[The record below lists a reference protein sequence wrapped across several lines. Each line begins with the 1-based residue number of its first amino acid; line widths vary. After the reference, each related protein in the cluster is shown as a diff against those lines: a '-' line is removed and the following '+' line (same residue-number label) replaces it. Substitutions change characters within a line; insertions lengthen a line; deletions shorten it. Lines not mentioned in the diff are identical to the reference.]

1 MYLVIDRLVEALSAG
16 SAPLL
21 SADRLGPKKPTGSTE
36 VPAVVFSLR
45 LDQAKGA
52 GLGRFVRAGD
62 SIVQST
68 SIIEVAPSLDTFAGN
83 LKNLRIAPLP
93 LKRNPSSTGGGFSSN
108 DISIKNVT
116 QETNHIDYTFTD
128 KPEQP
133 TEYTVKTATA
143 EIIFGAPQTPGDRLE
158 VSHWTVAWRDEI
170 LGDTFRGRLA
180 MELWA
185 NTSTQSRELSHR
197 LQDKLKSERLLL
209 RAKGF
214 ADLKPVALQPAE
226 NITHTPVV
234 GSAFPVWIQ
243 TLEYAFTFEAEDG
256 GELSSGI
263 PIKRID
269 VEMDDFIVEQFS
281 VPSTRA

>member
-1 MYLVIDRLVEALSAG
+1 MYLVIDRLIEALSSG

-21 SADRLGPKKPTGSTE
+21 SADRLGTRKPTGSTE
-36 VPAVVFSLR
+36 VPAIVFSLR

-52 GLGRFVRAGD
+52 GLGRFVRSGE

-68 SIIEVAPSLDTFAGN
+68 TIIDVAPSLDTFAAN
-83 LKNLRIAPLP
+83 LKFLRLAPLP
-93 LKRNPSSTGGGFSSN
+93 LKRNPSSTGSGFSSN

-116 QETNHIDYTFTD
+116 QQDNPINYTFTA

-133 TEYTVKTATA
+133 TDYTVKTATA
-143 EIIFGAPQTPGDRLE
+143 EIIFGAPQTPGDLLE
-158 VSHWTVAWRDEI
+158 VTHWTVTWRDEI
-170 LGDTFRGRLA
+170 LGDTFRGQIA
-180 MELWA
+180 MEIWA
-185 NTSTQSRELSHR
+185 NTTTQSRELAR
-197 LQDKLKSERLLL
+197 LLQDKLKSGRSLL
-209 RAKGF
+209 RTKGF

-226 NITHTPVV
+226 NIMRVPVV

-269 VEMDDFIVEQFS
+269 VDMDDFIVEQFS
-281 VPSTRA
+281 VP